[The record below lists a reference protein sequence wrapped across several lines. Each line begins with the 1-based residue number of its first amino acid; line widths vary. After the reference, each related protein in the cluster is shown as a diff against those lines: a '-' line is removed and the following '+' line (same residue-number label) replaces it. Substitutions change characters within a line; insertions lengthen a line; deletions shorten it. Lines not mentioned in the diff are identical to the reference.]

1 MRPIVE
7 RNQALRLER
16 LSRQLIG
23 HSIGPLGHILQI
35 EAAEASEQLEDT
47 AQEHPEPLVPGRGAV
62 ALQVAQHKVR
72 VASDRDVGVA
82 GAEALRLQQRL
93 DEANELGVGVGRR
106 GQVAAARCQ
115 LELLAGRVL
124 DVEAVAGWAGSWAS

>member
-62 ALQVAQHKVR
+62 APQVAQHKVR

-82 GAEALRLQQRL
+82 GTYMIPCNFCERKVSIY
-93 DEANELGVGVGRR
+93 GI
-106 GQVAAARCQ
+106 
-115 LELLAGRVL
+115 
-124 DVEAVAGWAGSWAS
+124 